1 MSPFCHPPTLG
12 PLTSR
17 RAASARGQD
26 PLILC
31 LEGRRWCLEVAH
43 LPPHPTPQPSALTP
57 YPSPLALA
65 LALGYVLPT
74 WLRVLCDFCIQARHW
89 S

>member
-1 MSPFCHPPTLG
+1 MSPCHPPTLA

-31 LEGRRWCLEVAH
+31 LEGRKWCLEVAH
-43 LPPHPTPQPSALTP
+43 LPPHPTPQPSPLTP
-57 YPSPLALA
+57 YPSPLARGCL
-65 LALGYVLPT
+65 LPT

>member
-1 MSPFCHPPTLG
+1 MSTCRPPTWA

-26 PLILC
+26 PLVLC
-31 LEGRRWCLEVAH
+31 LEGRRWCLGAAH
-43 LPPHPTPQPSALTP
+43 LPPHPSS
-57 YPSPLALA
+57 YPTARESL
-65 LALGYVLPT
+65 LPT
-74 WLRVLCDFCIQARHW
+74 WLRVLWDFCIQARHW